1 MVGEDGLDDDPE
13 LAGLVDSGVVDE
25 AGVEDPELPGVVEP
39 VVGEDGLGDSELAGV
54 VVPVVGEAGVE
65 EPELAGVVDSEVGEA
80 EVEEDPELT
89 PAVELE
95 LVGELVGVVEVDV
108 VDVDE
113 GVGAGPGAQ
122 VRRMSFILAAYES
135 STKSFLSESV
145 ASQTM
150 MPPKVSGYR
159 PMYSS
164 TMG

>member
-13 LAGLVDSGVVDE
+13 LAGLVESGVVDE

-54 VVPVVGEAGVE
+54 VVPVVGETGVE
-65 EPELAGVVDSEVGEA
+65 DPELAGVVDSEVGEA
-80 EVEEDPELT
+80 GVEDDPELT
-89 PAVELE
+89 PVVELE
-95 LVGELVGVVEVDV
+95 LVGELVGVVE
-108 VDVDE
+108 VDE

-122 VRRMSFILAAYES
+122 VRRMSFILEAYES
-135 STKSFLSESV
+135 STKSFLSEAV
-145 ASQTM
+145 ASQII
-150 MPPKVSGYR
+150 MPPNVSGYR

>member
-13 LAGLVDSGVVDE
+13 LAGLVELGVVDE

-54 VVPVVGEAGVE
+54 VVPVVGETGVE
-65 EPELAGVVDSEVGEA
+65 DPELAGVVDSEVGEA
-80 EVEEDPELT
+80 EAEDDPELT

-95 LVGELVGVVEVDV
+95 LVDELVGMVE
-108 VDVDE
+108 VDE

-135 STKSFLSESV
+135 SRKSFLSEAV